1 MVTYTLIARPAMGE
15 CLTGVQLHVTDYV
28 KKPSCKVTLETE
40 ASCEIDKSL
49 QDITGSEKN
58 SFSTDTTWK
67 SVNMT
72 KQSVLA
78 HD

>member
-1 MVTYTLIARPAMGE
+1 MRDHSAK
-15 CLTGVQLHVTDYV
+15 LHVADYV
-28 KKPSCKVTLETE
+28 KKPSCMVTLETA
-40 ASCEIDKSL
+40 ASCEFEKSL
-49 QDITGSEKN
+49 QDITGLEKN
-58 SFSTDTTWK
+58 CFSTDTIWK